1 MAFDMVNAKYKN
13 GDTVFFFID
22 ILHGI
27 EKGNCLSEWLSHYSL
42 PSWYY
47 PNLLDG
53 YQLELESNAIKART
67 GFYVKNNIKF
77 KRRTDLE
84 GLNSNLVIIDF
95 EGRGEV
101 SRIINLYRE
110 IFLK

>member
-47 PNLLDG
+47 PNLLAIDG

-84 GLNSNLVIIDF
+84 GLNSNLVIIDIKDIKVPL
-95 EGRGEV
+95 RLTN
-101 SRIINLYRE
+101 I
-110 IFLK
+110 